1 MQKNVSGC
9 GYETVNTL
17 ILSEHPFVL
26 IYFNELLKMNE
37 ICSDM
42 SSILKVKSTLFEQ
55 TNELKI
61 ARP

>member
-17 ILSEHPFVL
+17 ILSENPFVL

-42 SSILKVKSTLFEQ
+42 SSIFKVKSTLFEQ